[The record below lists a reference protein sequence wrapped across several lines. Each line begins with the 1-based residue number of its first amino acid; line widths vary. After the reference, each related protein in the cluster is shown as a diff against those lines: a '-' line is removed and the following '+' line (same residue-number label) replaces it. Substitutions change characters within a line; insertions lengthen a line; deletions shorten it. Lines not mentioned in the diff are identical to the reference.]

1 MFLSESVKDAGMLYI
16 NFMLQIWIEYFLR
29 IRQLYT
35 LMVTKSENV

>member
-29 IRQLYT
+29 IRQLY
-35 LMVTKSENV
+35 LMVIKSENV